1 MKKTMWIMLL
11 PLMLISSGCI
21 YISGEMPKIGLAP
34 RITVF
39 EATPSVINTG
49 DIAYLRW
56 SVSNADHVS
65 IDNGISSVAA
75 SGTMPVS
82 PGSNTI
88 YTLTAK
94 NLGGEAMARAQ
105 IIVHSPSTAGQ
116 IIPTIKP
123 PIIAAFYANRSAILP
138 GEQVTLSWEVLAAT
152 DVAITSIGKVKAKD
166 TMAITPSGTTTYVLT
181 AVNSAGQS
189 VASITVTV
197 GPSATP
203 GTPGELV
210 VVLPALSSESG
221 SLLKGGGYLD
231 YTRRESAC
239 VGDTDINLA
248 SRAFLSFDISA
259 LPRNITVKE
268 AMLDLSNYTMK
279 GDPSYMR
286 GQWGN
291 MGALPIYHLQYGKFE
306 DLGFKA
312 YTDPGK
318 LVANG
323 ETTVYPRSPWVLDV
337 KDASNGEPVIQNLIH
352 QGKARCQFRIQFF
365 TSTNWDSTSDMLCFD
380 NATLTIKYKA
390 Q

>member
-1 MKKTMWIMLL
+1 MKKIMWIMLL
-11 PLMLISSGCI
+11 PLMLISGCI

-34 RITVF
+34 KITVF
-39 EATPSVINTG
+39 EATPPVINAG
-49 DIAYLRW
+49 DVAYLRW

-65 IDNGISSVAA
+65 IDNGIGSVAA
-75 SGTMPVS
+75 SGTMPIS
-82 PGSNTI
+82 PGSNTT
-88 YTLTAK
+88 YTLTAR
-94 NLGGEAMARAQ
+94 NLGGEAEARTQ
-105 IIVHSPSTAGQ
+105 IIVHSPPATGQ
-116 IIPTIKP
+116 IIPAITP
-123 PIIAAFYANRSAILP
+123 PTIAAFYANRSAISP

-152 DVAITSIGKVKAKD
+152 DVAITSIGKVKSRD
-166 TMAITPSGTTTYVLT
+166 NMAITPSGTTTYMLT

-239 VGDTDINLA
+239 AGDTDINLA

-268 AMLDLSNYTMK
+268 AILDLSNYTMK

-291 MGALPIYHLQYGKFE
+291 MGALSIYHLQYGKFE
-306 DLGFKA
+306 NLGFKA

-323 ETTVYPRSPWVLDV
+323 ETTVYPHSPWVPDV
-337 KDASNGEPVIQNLIH
+337 KDASNGEPVIQNLIQ

-380 NATLTIKYKA
+380 NATLTVRYNSNR
-390 Q
+390 

>member
-1 MKKTMWIMLL
+1 MKKIMWIILL
-11 PLMLISSGCI
+11 PLLFTPGCI
-21 YISGEMPKIGLAP
+21 YISGEMPKLGLAP
-34 RITVF
+34 QITVF
-39 EATPSVINTG
+39 EATPSVISAG
-49 DIAYLRW
+49 DVAYLRW
-56 SVSNADHVS
+56 SVSNADYIS
-65 IDNGISSVAA
+65 IDNGIGSVAA
-75 SGTMPVS
+75 SGTIPIS
-82 PGSNTI
+82 PGSNTT
-88 YTLTAK
+88 YTLSAK
-94 NLGGEAMARAQ
+94 NFGGEVKARAQ
-105 IIVHSPSTAGQ
+105 IIVRSPSTAGQ
-116 IIPTIKP
+116 ITPTITP
-123 PIIAAFYANRSAILP
+123 PTVAAFYANRSAISP
-138 GEQVTLSWEVLAAT
+138 GEQVTLSWEVLTAT

-166 TMAITPSGTTTYVLT
+166 TMVITPSGTTTYVLT

-197 GPSATP
+197 GPSVAP
-203 GTPGELV
+203 GTAGELV
-210 VVLPALSSESG
+210 VVLPALPAESG

-231 YTRRESAC
+231 YTKRESAC

-268 AMLDLSNYTMK
+268 AILDLSNYTMK
-279 GDPSYMR
+279 GAPSYMR

-291 MGALPIYHLQYGKFE
+291 MGALTIYHLQYGQFE
-306 DLGFKA
+306 NLGFKA

-337 KDASNGEPVIQNLIH
+337 KDANDGVPVIQNLIQ

-380 NATLTIKYKA
+380 NATLTIRYSISR
-390 Q
+390 